1 MFPASSLTV
10 KTRMMD
16 RTIDIRRIVS
26 QSTSRA
32 LFSSWKVDSNTG
44 IVSSN
49 EKGSPSF
56 QTVIGLEIHAQ
67 LNIPTKLFSSCPRP
81 TSTFAKPNS
90 YIRPFDVSVPGFL
103 PRLSREAVHAAVLSA
118 AALNCEIPRISRFE
132 RKHYFYAD
140 LPLGYQITQQRWPLA
155 REGVLLCQNKS
166 RKKGEKHILDSSF
179 SPRIERI
186 QLEQDTGKTIMMT
199 RKDGTIDSLVDFNRA
214 GCALIEIVFY
224 PDLRSSIQAATTVET
239 LRTLLRH
246 IGTCDGKM
254 EEGSLRCD
262 LNVSIAPVHGD
273 GDILERTGKR
283 VEVKNLNS
291 LRQIQLAAEYE
302 AIRQVKALL
311 DDNPTDQETR
321 TFEVKSGK
329 TIVMRTKEGAKDYRF
344 MPEPDLP
351 PIILDREVS
360 LCRSADEEVFCNQKR
375 SERCLSPVSCSY
387 RLSKLW
393 KFLNS
398 LKPPFRNS
406 PTRPGNDFRQATDS
420 VLTLP
425 MF

>member
-1 MFPASSLTV
+1 MKRETDTGLKMIPRSPFTVMIRLMHQTFDIPRIQSS
-10 KTRMMD
+10 
-16 RTIDIRRIVS
+16 S
-26 QSTSRA
+26 NSRA

-49 EKGSPSF
+49 EKGSPRF

-90 YIRPFDVSVPGFL
+90 HIRPFDVSVPGFL

-118 AALNCEIPRISRFE
+118 AALKCEIPHMSRFE

-140 LPLGYQITQQRWPLA
+140 LPLGYQVTQQRWPLA
-155 REGVLLCQNKS
+155 REGVLLCQFKP
-166 RKKGEKHILDSSF
+166 KKNGEKPMADSSF

-186 QLEQDTGKTIMMT
+186 QLEQDTGKTTMMT

-214 GCALIEIVFY
+214 GCALIEIVFH

-239 LRTLLRH
+239 LRNLLRH

-262 LNVSIAPVHGD
+262 LNVSIAPVDGE
-273 GDILERTGKR
+273 GDILKRTGKR

-291 LRQIQLAAEYE
+291 LRQIQVAAEYE

-311 DDNPTDQETR
+311 DEKPTDQETR

-351 PIILDREVS
+351 PIILSREVGI
-360 LCRSADEEVFCNQKR
+360 CIRRSADEE
-375 SERCLSPVSCSY
+375 LSSNT
-387 RLSKLW
+387 K
-393 KFLNS
+393 
-398 LKPPFRNS
+398 
-406 PTRPGNDFRQATDS
+406 
-420 VLTLP
+420 